1 MHNIYAIP
9 RLVYGLEALILTQ
22 PNTNT
27 LEASHKT
34 SLRKI
39 QHLPKS
45 TATAAIYLLIG
56 TPPLEATIHIKTI
69 CFFLTQL
76 RRSDSIEYQLIER
89 QLAMKKDSANSWT
102 WYVNKLLK
110 RYHLPSAFALLKK
123 QPTKDVWKNEVK
135 KKVLS
140 AWEDD
145 LIKEAREKSTLD
157 LLNLEVCGL
166 QHPHPAWQLGAANI
180 ATVMKATIRV
190 KLLTQRYPLF
200 YSKTSG
206 QNYGKNC
213 PLCQEAPETMHHF
226 LLTCKTLEG
235 TRAPFIQRLRQL
247 LAPISMPQDE
257 TMCIKLLLDPSHYID
272 LENLH
277 PYEQLSR
284 DLCYHLHHERTINMG
299 KPPTTIKR
307 TQNILNHTVRGIKQ
321 KPQTQSG
328 ASAIDG
334 T

>member
-1 MHNIYAIP
+1 MQSRHLEASPIKLYDTNIEASNEETHLGINRRVDCTNLSTVKDRLKKTRRASYELLGAGFHQLTGVGPEVGRHMHNIYAIP

-123 QPTKDVWKNEVK
+123 QPTKDV
-135 KKVLS
+135 
-140 AWEDD
+140 
-145 LIKEAREKSTLD
+145 
-157 LLNLEVCGL
+157 
-166 QHPHPAWQLGAANI
+166 
-180 ATVMKATIRV
+180 
-190 KLLTQRYPLF
+190 
-200 YSKTSG
+200 
-206 QNYGKNC
+206 
-213 PLCQEAPETMHHF
+213 
-226 LLTCKTLEG
+226 
-235 TRAPFIQRLRQL
+235 
-247 LAPISMPQDE
+247 
-257 TMCIKLLLDPSHYID
+257 
-272 LENLH
+272 
-277 PYEQLSR
+277 
-284 DLCYHLHHERTINMG
+284 
-299 KPPTTIKR
+299 
-307 TQNILNHTVRGIKQ
+307 
-321 KPQTQSG
+321 
-328 ASAIDG
+328 
-334 T
+334 